1 MRRNIFFGVNA
12 DYYYENKGKNM
23 HRQVIINVEES
34 NIRVAFLEDNELAEL
49 FIEQINDK
57 TIVGNIYYGIV
68 EDVVP
73 GIKAAFIDIG
83 LEKRAFLHFDD
94 FCKES
99 LLSTIENKP
108 AVQADSANQ
117 NIHGRHH
124 YSNDPQNILKRGM
137 PIIVQVI
144 KDEIGQKSARVTSF
158 ISIPGRYLVLLPFQ
172 RMEGGISKKINDREE
187 RQRLK
192 KILRSFRTKQM
203 SFIVRTAG
211 YEQGEEN
218 LKKDVR
224 FLKNEWARVIR
235 SFKKFKKPCLIYND
249 HDIFYRL
256 IRDIFTSEINEI
268 IVDSQTTLEQIRRI
282 LRLMIPE
289 LKDIPKLYKLHK
301 NIFDTYDIEKQIQK
315 AAKRK
320 VWLKS
325 GGFIVFDE
333 MEALTAIDINTG
345 RYIGTSDQEKTILK
359 TNLEAAKL
367 IAHHIRLRDIGGLI
381 VVDFIDMID
390 RENKELIEKEFR
402 KWLKNDR
409 AKMAVSNLSDF
420 GLIEMT
426 RRRVRES
433 LRNMIFIDCPYCD
446 GSGSIL
452 NSNEIWRKIKY
463 DVIEKIMEEP
473 APAIV
478 SVVMHPL
485 VKKYISENFQDI
497 LGKIGN
503 KQKVKIEILESDDMH
518 IEQFEVKVFE
528 KPKAPLKLRF
538 RNQNHN

>member
-1 MRRNIFFGVNA
+1 
-12 DYYYENKGKNM
+12 M